1 MKFFARFVGLVFGLF
16 LFALGIVI
24 TMKARIGFAPWDVF
38 HAGLAKTTGLSIG
51 TVTIIVGFLILVATV
66 LLGERLGLGSVLNM
80 MLIGVFV
87 DLILASDLLPAMK
100 SFPAGLLVMILGL
113 FVVALG
119 SFFYI
124 RSGFGAGPRD
134 SLMVALRR
142 LSGLPI
148 GLSRGI
154 VEGMAVLAG
163 WLLGG
168 PAGAGTVIAALGVG
182 FCVQIT
188 FSLLRFDPTAVDH
201 ETLAQTFS
209 LFRSKSEPE
218 RAGGE

>member
-1 MKFFARFVGLVFGLF
+1 
-16 LFALGIVI
+16 
-24 TMKARIGFAPWDVF
+24 
-38 HAGLAKTTGLSIG
+38 
-51 TVTIIVGFLILVATV
+51 
-66 LLGERLGLGSVLNM
+66 
-80 MLIGVFV
+80 
-87 DLILASDLLPAMK
+87 MK

-218 RAGGE
+218 RVGGE

>member
-142 LSGLPI
+142 N
-148 GLSRGI
+148 R
-154 VEGMAVLAG
+154 
-163 WLLGG
+163 
-168 PAGAGTVIAALGVG
+168 T
-182 FCVQIT
+182 
-188 FSLLRFDPTAVDH
+188 
-201 ETLAQTFS
+201 
-209 LFRSKSEPE
+209 
-218 RAGGE
+218 